1 MNHVIHIIIF
11 ITIIILF
18 IAIFIYFGGNDIIEY
33 INRENVITYN
43 SLPESQQIKQKNA
56 QKLITNSS
64 VDCNY
69 GCPTNNNNNKLFQ
82 VYTSFHGE
90 RHLNKYFIKNKK
102 GASSIGPANIFI
114 MRHGERINGV
124 IPLDCNGIYRSSY
137 TANLIENINKF
148 GYGIDYIVTAN
159 ADLTHA
165 SMHLQQTVFAASW
178 ILDIP
183 LFIFGSEKESQLAV
197 YNIYNNAIFNN
208 KNILFCWEHS
218 CIQQLLINIINIG
231 TSAKKIPNKA
241 FINKQGQLA
250 LPYWDKNNYQTI
262 IHFDEEFN
270 DTIYS
275 SGLKTCYKKDNE
287 TLIFG
292 KQQICVSAT

>member
-1 MNHVIHIIIF
+1 MKKLFIF
-11 ITIIILF
+11 IS
-18 IAIFIYFGGNDIIEY
+18 IFILIISILI
-33 INRENVITYN
+33 INTNTNTDTNTNTQAIYT
-43 SLPESQQIKQKNA
+43 SLPDSQKTKQKNA
-56 QKLITNSS
+56 EHLIKKKQI
-64 VDCNY
+64 DCNN
-69 GCPTNNNNNKLFQ
+69 GCPTDKNDNKLYK
-82 VYTSFHGE
+82 VYTLFSDK

-114 MRHGERINGV
+114 MRHAERINGV

-137 TANLIENINKF
+137 TANLIEEINKL

-197 YNIYNNAIFNN
+197 NNIYNNAIFNN

-218 CIQQLLINIINIG
+218 CIQQLLLNIISIG

-241 FINKQGQLA
+241 FINKQGKLA
-250 LPYWDKNNYQTI
+250 LPYWGKNNYQTI
-262 IHFDEEFN
+262 IHFDEEFHDN
-270 DTIYS
+270 IYS

-287 TLIFG
+287 TLTFG
-292 KQQICVSAT
+292 KQQICGDT